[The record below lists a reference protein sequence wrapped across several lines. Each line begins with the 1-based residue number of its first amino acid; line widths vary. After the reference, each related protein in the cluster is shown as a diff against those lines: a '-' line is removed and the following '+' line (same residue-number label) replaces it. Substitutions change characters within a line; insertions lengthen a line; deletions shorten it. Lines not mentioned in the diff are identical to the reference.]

1 MRVSRPERNAWRCI
15 SRWSPGTRKAGR
27 GTHASMASELSSYI
41 DNELKKMEEQP
52 ENQRLLSA
60 LRVKV
65 GTRDPAVARLPF
77 TPPSGA
83 GPLAG
88 GINST

>member
-1 MRVSRPERNAWRCI
+1 
-15 SRWSPGTRKAGR
+15 
-27 GTHASMASELSSYI
+27 MASELSSYI

-65 GTRDPAVARLPF
+65 GTRDPADARLPLGSP
-77 TPPSGA
+77 TGA
-83 GPLAG
+83 GPLLEA
-88 GINST
+88 INAYIYLFPEFLVRSVDTACGSTLVCARWRSFH